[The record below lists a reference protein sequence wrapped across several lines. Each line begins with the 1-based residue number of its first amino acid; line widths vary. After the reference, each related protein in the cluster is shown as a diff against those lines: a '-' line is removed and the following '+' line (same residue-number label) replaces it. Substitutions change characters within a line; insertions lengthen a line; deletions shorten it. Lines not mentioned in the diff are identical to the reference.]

1 MDSLTLFL
9 YFSRLLKREQMIT
22 LAVSVTLLIIGYL
35 VYGKVA
41 ERFFGMDPE
50 RPTPAF
56 TKNDGIDYIPMKGW
70 RVFMIQFLNI
80 AGLGPIFGAILGAM
94 YGPVVYI
101 WIVIGCIFMGATHDY
116 FGGMLSVRHG
126 GASLPELV
134 GIYLGKNMRM
144 FLRVFTLFL
153 LLFVGVAF
161 VSGPAKLLYTMSG
174 FSLPFWLGLIFLYY
188 ILATLLPIDKIIGS
202 LYPFFG
208 GALIFMALGVFA
220 SIIVKWAG
228 GSLTVMELSP
238 ATLINFQPDAATNTI
253 FPFLFIVVSCGA
265 ISGFHATQSPLM
277 ARCIRSERQGR
288 QIFYGAMIAEGIVAI
303 IWATAA
309 MNYMGDVHGLN
320 YAFTHPLAD
329 NPAIK
334 PDPAWL
340 VNEICRSW
348 LGKTG
353 AVIAVIGVVAC
364 PITSG
369 DTAFRSAR
377 LTIADMLRIPQ
388 KKVSSRLMIIIPVF
402 IIAFILTFVM
412 RDEFA
417 RIWKFV
423 GISNQAL
430 AAITCWTIAMYLAM
444 KGKSHLMMSL
454 PAFFLTVVCIT
465 YILAAPHSGGG
476 LALPMKSSLI
486 SGVAGAVVVLALF
499 LSALRKKREK
509 DH

>member
-1 MDSLTLFL
+1 
-9 YFSRLLKREQMIT
+9 MIT
-22 LAVSVTLLIIGYL
+22 LAVSVTLLILGYF
-35 VYGKVA
+35 VYGRVA
-41 ERFFGMDPE
+41 ERFFGMDPV
-50 RPTPAF
+50 RTTPAF
-56 TKNDGIDYIPMKGW
+56 AKNDGVDFIPMKGW
-70 RVFMIQFLNI
+70 RIFIIQILNI

-101 WIVIGCIFMGATHDY
+101 WIVLGCIFMGATHDY
-116 FGGMLSVRHG
+116 FGGMLSVRHD

-134 GIYLGKNMRM
+134 GTYLGKSMRM

-153 LLFVGVAF
+153 LVFVGVAF
-161 VSGPAKLLYTMSG
+161 VSGPAKLLFTLSG

-188 ILATLLPIDKIIGS
+188 ILATLLPIDKIIGL

-208 GALIFMALGVFA
+208 AALIFMALGVFGGL
-220 SIIVKWAG
+220 IFNWAAG
-228 GSLTVMELSP
+228 NITLMELSP
-238 ATLINFQPDAATNTI
+238 AHLKNFQPDAATNAI

-277 ARCIRSERQGR
+277 ARCIRSEKQGR
-288 QIFYGAMIAEGIVAI
+288 QIFYGAMVAEGIVAM

-320 YAFTHPLAD
+320 YAFTHPLTD

-364 PITSG
+364 PVTSG

-377 LTIADMLRIPQ
+377 LTIADMLKIPQ
-388 KKVSSRLMIIIPVF
+388 KKISSRLLIIVPVF
-402 IIAFILTFVM
+402 AIAFVLTFVM
-412 RDEFA
+412 KDEFA

-430 AAITCWTIAMYLAM
+430 AAITCWTIAMYLGLR
-444 KGKSHLMMSL
+444 GKTHLIMSL
-454 PAFFLTVVCIT
+454 PALFLTAVCVT
-465 YILAAPHSGGG
+465 YLLTAPHSGGG
-476 LALPMKSSLI
+476 LGLPQKVSVIVGIAAAS
-486 SGVAGAVVVLALF
+486 AAFALF
-499 LSALRKKREK
+499 LVVLRKKK
-509 DH
+509 MQPGQ

>member
-1 MDSLTLFL
+1 
-9 YFSRLLKREQMIT
+9 MIT
-22 LAVSVTLLIIGYL
+22 LAVSVTLLILGYL
-35 VYGKVA
+35 VYGRVA
-41 ERFFGMDPE
+41 ERFFGTDPV
-50 RPTPAF
+50 RVTPAF

-94 YGPVVYI
+94 YGPVVYL
-101 WIVIGCIFMGATHDY
+101 WIVLGCIFIGATHDY
-116 FGGMLSVRHG
+116 FGGMLSLRHD

-134 GIYLGKNMRM
+134 GTYLGKPMRM

-153 LLFVGVAF
+153 LIFVGVAF
-161 VSGPAKLLYTMSG
+161 VSGPAKLLFAMSG

-188 ILATLLPIDKIIGS
+188 ILATLLPIDKIIGL

-208 GALIFMALGVFA
+208 AALLFMAIGVFGGL
-220 SIIVKWAG
+220 IVNWAG
-228 GSLTVMELSP
+228 GNITLMELTPASLT
-238 ATLINFQPDAATNTI
+238 NFQPDAATNTI

-277 ARCIRSERQGR
+277 ARCLKSEKQGR
-288 QIFYGAMIAEGIVAI
+288 HIFYGAMVAEGIVAM

-329 NPAIK
+329 NPDVT

-353 AVIAVIGVVAC
+353 AIIAVIGVVAC
-364 PITSG
+364 PVTSG

-377 LTIADMLRIPQ
+377 LTIADMLKIPQ
-388 KKVSSRLMIIIPVF
+388 KKISSRLLIVVPVF
-402 IIAFILTFVM
+402 ALAFVLTFVM
-412 RDEFA
+412 KDEFA

-430 AAITCWTIAMYLAM
+430 AAITCWTIAMYLGLR
-444 KGKSHLMMSL
+444 GKNHLMMSL
-454 PAFFLTVVCIT
+454 PALFLTAVCIT
-465 YILAAPHSGGG
+465 YLLAAPNTGGG
-476 LALPMKSSLI
+476 LALPMKVSLT
-486 SGVAGAVVVLALF
+486 AGIVFASAVFALF
-499 LSALRKKREK
+499 LAVLRKKRLAENQ
-509 DH
+509 

>member
-1 MDSLTLFL
+1 
-9 YFSRLLKREQMIT
+9 MIT
-22 LAVSVTLLIIGYL
+22 FLVSITLLILGY
-35 VYGKVA
+35 VIYGRVA
-41 ERFFGMDPE
+41 ERVFGMDPARE
-50 RPTPAF
+50 TPAYSR
-56 TKNDGIDYIPMKGW
+56 TDGVDYVPMKGW

-101 WIVIGCIFMGATHDY
+101 WIVLGCIFMGAAHDY
-116 FGGMLSVRHG
+116 FGGMLSIRHG

-134 GIYLGKNMRM
+134 GTYLGRNIRM
-144 FLRVFTLFL
+144 FMRIFTLFL
-153 LLFVGVAF
+153 LVFVGVAF

-174 FSLPFWLGLIFLYY
+174 LSLPFWLGLIFFYY
-188 ILATLLPIDKIIGS
+188 ILATMLPIDKIIGY

-208 GALIFMALGVFA
+208 GALIFMAVGILVA
-220 SIIVKWAG
+220 IIFKWAG
-228 GSLTVMELSP
+228 GSLSLMELSP
-238 ATLINFQPDAATNTI
+238 ATLRNFQPDAATNAI

-277 ARCIRSERQGR
+277 ARCIRSEKQGR
-288 QIFYGAMIAEGIVAI
+288 QIFYGAMIAEGVVAM

-329 NPAIK
+329 NPAVK

-348 LGKTG
+348 LGKAG
-353 AVIAVIGVVAC
+353 AIIAVIGVVAC
-364 PITSG
+364 PVTSG

-377 LTIADMLRIPQ
+377 LTIADMLKIPQ
-388 KKVSSRLMIIIPVF
+388 KKVSSRLLITIPVF
-402 IIAFILTFVM
+402 AIAFVLTFLM
-412 RDEFA
+412 QDEFA

-430 AAITCWTIAMYLAM
+430 AAITCWTIAMFLALR
-444 KGKSHLMMSL
+444 GKNHWMMSL
-454 PAFFLTVVCIT
+454 PALFLTAVCIT
-465 YILAAPHSGGG
+465 YLMTAPHSGGG
-476 LALPMKSSLI
+476 MALPLRTSLI
-486 SGVAGAVVVLALF
+486 IAAGGTAVVMTLF
-499 LSALRKKREK
+499 MVTMKKRK
-509 DH
+509 NSIQ

>member
-1 MDSLTLFL
+1 
-9 YFSRLLKREQMIT
+9 MIT
-22 LAVSVTLLIIGYL
+22 LALSVTLLILGYL
-35 VYGKVA
+35 IYGKVT
-41 ERFFGMDPE
+41 ERFFGMDPS
-50 RPTPAF
+50 RSTPAF
-56 TKNDGIDYIPMKGW
+56 TKNDGIDYVPMKGW

-101 WIVIGCIFMGATHDY
+101 WIVVGCIFMGATHDY

-134 GIYLGKNMRM
+134 GTYLGKNMRA

-188 ILATLLPIDKIIGS
+188 ILATLLPIDKIIGL

-208 GALIFMALGVFA
+208 GALIFMAVGILAGIV
-220 SIIVKWAG
+220 VKWAG
-228 GSLTVMELSP
+228 GSLTLMELTP
-238 ATLINFQPDAATNTI
+238 ATLRNFQPDAATNSI

-277 ARCIRSERQGR
+277 ARCLRSERQGR

-320 YAFTHPLAD
+320 YTMTHSLAG
-329 NPAIK
+329 NPGIK

-364 PITSG
+364 PVTSG

-377 LTIADMLRIPQ
+377 LTIADMLKMPQ
-388 KKVSSRLMIIIPVF
+388 KKISSRLMIIVPVF
-402 IIAFILTFVM
+402 IVAFILTFVM
-412 RDEFA
+412 KDEFA

-430 AAITCWTIAMYLAM
+430 AAITCWTIAMYLGIS
-444 KGKSHLMMSL
+444 GKNHLMMSL
-454 PAFFLTVVCIT
+454 PAVFLTAVCIT

-476 LALPMKSSLI
+476 LAMPQGPSAI
-486 SGVAGAVVVLALF
+486 IGAAAAVAAMALF
-499 LSALRKKREK
+499 LVTLRKKR
-509 DH
+509 DHGQNV

>member
-1 MDSLTLFL
+1 
-9 YFSRLLKREQMIT
+9 
-22 LAVSVTLLIIGYL
+22 
-35 VYGKVA
+35 
-41 ERFFGMDPE
+41 
-50 RPTPAF
+50 
-56 TKNDGIDYIPMKGW
+56 
-70 RVFMIQFLNI
+70 
-80 AGLGPIFGAILGAM
+80 
-94 YGPVVYI
+94 
-101 WIVIGCIFMGATHDY
+101 
-116 FGGMLSVRHG
+116 MLSVRHG

-134 GIYLGKNMRM
+134 GTYLGKNMRM

-174 FSLPFWLGLIFLYY
+174 FSLTFWLGLIFLYY

-208 GALIFMALGVFA
+208 GALIFMALGVFT
-220 SIIVKWAG
+220 SIIIRWAG
-228 GSLTVMELSP
+228 GSLTLMELSP
-238 ATLINFQPDAATNTI
+238 ATLMNFQSDSASNTI
-253 FPFLFIVVSCGA
+253 FPFLFIIVSCGA

-277 ARCIRSERQGR
+277 ARCLRSEKQGR

-320 YAFTHPLAD
+320 YTFTHPLAD
-329 NPAIK
+329 NAAIK

-353 AVIAVIGVVAC
+353 AVIAIIGVVAC

-377 LTIADMLRIPQ
+377 LTIADMFRLPQ
-388 KKVSSRLMIIIPVF
+388 KKVSSRMIIIVPLF

-444 KGKSHLMMSL
+444 KGKNHLMMSL
-454 PAFFLTVVCIT
+454 PASFLTAVCIT
-465 YILAAPHSGGG
+465 YILVAPHSGGG
-476 LALPMKSSLI
+476 LALPLRSS
-486 SGVAGAVVVLALF
+486 VVLGVSGAALVF
-499 LSALRKKREK
+499 IIFISALNRKRKTNQ
-509 DH
+509 

>member
-1 MDSLTLFL
+1 
-9 YFSRLLKREQMIT
+9 MIT
-22 LAVSVTLLIIGYL
+22 LAVSVTLLILGYL
-35 VYGKVA
+35 VYGRVA
-41 ERFFGMDPE
+41 ERFFGMDPA
-50 RPTPAF
+50 RTTPAF

-94 YGPVVYI
+94 YGPVVYV
-101 WIVIGCIFMGATHDY
+101 WIVLGCIFMGATHDY
-116 FGGMLSVRHG
+116 FGGMLSVRHD

-134 GIYLGKNMRM
+134 GTYLGKPMRM

-153 LLFVGVAF
+153 LIFVGVAF
-161 VSGPAKLLYTMSG
+161 VSGPAKLLFTMSG

-188 ILATLLPIDKIIGS
+188 ILATLLPIDKIIGL

-208 GALIFMALGVFA
+208 AALIFMAMGVFGA
-220 SIIVKWAG
+220 LIVNWAG
-228 GSLTVMELSP
+228 GNITLMELTP
-238 ATLINFQPDAATNTI
+238 ASLVNFQPDAATNTI

-288 QIFYGAMIAEGIVAI
+288 HIFYGAMIAEGIVAM

-348 LGKTG
+348 LGKAG
-353 AVIAVIGVVAC
+353 AIIAVIGVVAC
-364 PITSG
+364 PVTSG

-377 LTIADMLRIPQ
+377 LTIADMLKIPQ
-388 KKVSSRLMIIIPVF
+388 KKISSRLLIVVPVF
-402 IIAFILTFVM
+402 ALAFVLTFVM
-412 RDEFA
+412 KDEFA

-430 AAITCWTIAMYLAM
+430 AAITCWTIAMYLGLR
-444 KGKSHLMMSL
+444 GKSHLMMSL
-454 PAFFLTVVCIT
+454 PALFLTAVCVT
-465 YILAAPHSGGG
+465 YLLAAPHSGGG
-476 LALPMKSSLI
+476 LALPMKVSLTAGI
-486 SGVAGAVVVLALF
+486 VAALAAFALF
-499 LSALRKKREK
+499 LTVLRKKRLQ
-509 DH
+509 DNQ

>member
-1 MDSLTLFL
+1 
-9 YFSRLLKREQMIT
+9 MIT
-22 LAVSVTLLIIGYL
+22 LALSVTLLVLGYL
-35 VYGKVA
+35 VYGRVA
-41 ERFFGMDPE
+41 ERFFGMDPL
-50 RPTPAF
+50 RTTPAF
-56 TKNDGIDYIPMKGW
+56 EKNDGIDYIPMKGW

-101 WIVIGCIFMGATHDY
+101 WIVLGCIFMGATHDY

-134 GIYLGKNMRM
+134 GNYLGKPMRM
-144 FLRVFTLFL
+144 FLRIFTLFL
-153 LLFVGVAF
+153 LIFVGVAF
-161 VSGPAKLLYTMSG
+161 VSGPAKLLFTMTG
-174 FSLPFWLGLIFLYY
+174 FSLPFWLGLIFFYY
-188 ILATLLPIDKIIGS
+188 ILATLLPIDKIIGL

-208 GALIFMALGVFA
+208 AALIFMAVGVLGGL
-220 SIIVKWAG
+220 IVNYAAG
-228 GSLTVMELSP
+228 NITLMELTP
-238 ATLINFQPDAATNTI
+238 ANLMNFQPDAATNSI

-277 ARCIRSERQGR
+277 ARCLRSEKQGR
-288 QIFYGAMIAEGIVAI
+288 QIFYGAMIAEGIVAM

-329 NPAIK
+329 NPAVR

-348 LGKTG
+348 LGKGG

-364 PITSG
+364 PVTSG

-377 LTIADMLRIPQ
+377 LTIADMLKIPQ
-388 KKVSSRLMIIIPVF
+388 KKISSRLLIVVPVF
-402 IIAFILTFVM
+402 AIAFVLTFVM
-412 RDEFA
+412 KDEFA

-430 AAITCWTIAMYLAM
+430 AAITCWTIAMYLGM
-444 KGKSHLMMSL
+444 KGKNHLMMSL
-454 PAFFLTVVCIT
+454 PALFLTAVCVT
-465 YILAAPHSGGG
+465 YLLAAPYSGGG
-476 LALPMKSSLI
+476 LALPPLI
-486 SGVAGAVVVLALF
+486 SVIIGVASAAAAMVLFMAV
-499 LSALRKKREK
+499 LRKKRYGSVM
-509 DH
+509 

>member
-1 MDSLTLFL
+1 
-9 YFSRLLKREQMIT
+9 MIT
-22 LAVSVTLLIIGYL
+22 LAVSVTLLILGYL
-35 VYGKVA
+35 VYGRVA
-41 ERFFGMDPE
+41 ERFFGTDPV
-50 RPTPAF
+50 RVTPAF

-94 YGPVVYI
+94 YGPVVYL
-101 WIVIGCIFMGATHDY
+101 WIVLGCIFIGATHDY
-116 FGGMLSVRHG
+116 FGGMLSLRHD

-134 GIYLGKNMRM
+134 GTYLGKPMRM

-153 LLFVGVAF
+153 LIFVGVAF
-161 VSGPAKLLYTMSG
+161 VSGPAKLLFAMSG

-188 ILATLLPIDKIIGS
+188 ILATLLPIDKIIGL

-208 GALIFMALGVFA
+208 AALLFMAIGVFGGL
-220 SIIVKWAG
+220 IVNWAG
-228 GSLTVMELSP
+228 GNITLMELTPASLT
-238 ATLINFQPDAATNTI
+238 NFQPDAATNTI

-277 ARCIRSERQGR
+277 ARCLKSEKQGR
-288 QIFYGAMIAEGIVAI
+288 HIFYGAMVAEGIVAM

-348 LGKTG
+348 LGKVG
-353 AVIAVIGVVAC
+353 AVVAVIGVVAC
-364 PITSG
+364 PVTSG

-377 LTIADMLRIPQ
+377 LTIADMLKIPQ
-388 KKVSSRLMIIIPVF
+388 KKVSSRLLIVVPVF
-402 IIAFILTFVM
+402 ALAFILTFVM
-412 RDEFA
+412 KDEFA

-430 AAITCWTIAMYLAM
+430 AAITCWTISMYLGLR
-444 KGKSHLMMSL
+444 GKSHLMMSL
-454 PAFFLTVVCIT
+454 PALFLTAVCVT
-465 YILAAPHSGGG
+465 YLLAAPHTGGG
-476 LALPMKSSLI
+476 LALPMKVSLPAGI
-486 SGVAGAVVVLALF
+486 AAAVAVFALF
-499 LSALRKKREK
+499 LAVLRKKRLQENQ
-509 DH
+509 